1 MLTYVDEES
10 HKATSKYKK
19 HVFDM
24 CVCSEISGPKLKLIA
39 LLNGILAAARY
50 LVDFG

>member
-1 MLTYVDEES
+1 MYATLRLWALLNYVKELWLLYYVDEES

-24 CVCSEISGPKLKLIA
+24 CVMNA
-39 LLNGILAAARY
+39 TM
-50 LVDFG
+50 